1 MQLAH
6 RYLVKSKTIL
16 VSSDTGF
23 VTEYRP
29 VYNKQLKIYKGI
41 DNTLE
46 FRLMNADQKPVNL
59 ANYTPRLV
67 AFDEN
72 KTQVLDKQGTV
83 LDDGSTTTRGL
94 FTVTIGD
101 NDTLNIDGQ
110 FLSYTVF
117 LKNDTT
123 NLNEITYNDVAF
135 NACDTIEVET
145 CAFPGPKPTYSIN
158 TFIQDD
164 TVWNSESIE
173 AHPAINGN
181 EALHTMVVYTD
192 TYVGNV
198 IIQATLEN
206 QITGTTNWAD
216 ITTLTFD
223 GTETQPKPANFNG
236 VFSYLRAKA
245 SADPAGKISKIL
257 VRN

>member
-6 RYLVKSKTIL
+6 RYLLKSKITL
-16 VSSDTGF
+16 VSNDVGF

-72 KTQVLDKQGTV
+72 KAQVLDKQGTV

-94 FTVTIGD
+94 FTVLIGD

-110 FLSYTVF
+110 FLNYTVY
-117 LKNDTT
+117 LTNDTT
-123 NLNEITYNDVAF
+123 NLNEITYNNVAF
-135 NACDTIEVET
+135 DACNTIEVDT
-145 CAFPGPKPTYSIN
+145 CAFPGPKPTYSIS
-158 TFIQDD
+158 TFTQDD

-181 EALHTMVVYTD
+181 EALHTVVVYTD
-192 TYVGNV
+192 SYVGNV
-198 IIQATLEN
+198 VIQATLEN
-206 QITGTTNWAD
+206 QITGSTVWAD
-216 ITTLTFD
+216 IDTLTFT
-223 GTETQPKPANFNG
+223 GTETEPAPINFNG
-236 VFSYLRAKA
+236 VFSYLRFKTT
-245 SADPAGKISKIL
+245 ADPANKISKVL

>member
-29 VYNKQLKIYKGI
+29 VYNRQLKIYKGI

-46 FRLMNADQKPVNL
+46 FRLMNANQKPVNL
-59 ANYTPRLV
+59 SNYSPRLV

-94 FTVTIGD
+94 FTITIGD

-110 FLSYTVF
+110 FLSYTVY
-117 LKNDTT
+117 LTNDTT

-145 CAFPGPKPTYSIN
+145 CAFPGPKPTYSIT
-158 TFIQDD
+158 TFTQDD

-192 TYVGNV
+192 SYVGNV
-198 IIQATLEN
+198 VIQATLEN
-206 QITGTTNWAD
+206 QITGSTTWAD

-223 GTETQPKPANFNG
+223 GSETQPMPANFNG
-236 VFSYLRAKA
+236 VFSYLRVTA